1 MNISHLETLS
11 PVGTSTGVRALH
23 PGAALE
29 QGADQRPPVG
39 GETSVTVSASGLAAS
54 RQHERPA
61 SLQKVLDEAR
71 ADPAFGRRYLEQ
83 LSDVTT
89 DGPLL
94 DISHPPDIRLSSTGE
109 RWTDER
115 QAQYAALSTHVMQQ
129 RRELI
134 DAGLAAGH
142 APVDV
147 LERIHAFN
155 DRLPQW
161 YKDGMYWE

>member
-1 MNISHLETLS
+1 M
-11 PVGTSTGVRALH
+11 
-23 PGAALE
+23 
-29 QGADQRPPVG
+29 
-39 GETSVTVSASGLAAS
+39 
-54 RQHERPA
+54 
-61 SLQKVLDEAR
+61 LDEAR
-71 ADPAFGRRYLEQ
+71 ADPDFGQRYLGQ
-83 LSDVTT
+83 LAGVTT

-94 DISHPPDIRLSSTGE
+94 DISHPPDILLSSTGE
-109 RWTDER
+109 RWTDEK